1 MIDRILRFYDA
12 PPVTGQTASE
22 MIIFLYELIN
32 AVEHAYGEQ
41 LWHYNRL
48 REEETQAD
56 LFAEFNPKE
65 DFEDDIPF

>member
-32 AVEHAYGEQ
+32 AIEHAYGEQ
-41 LWHYNRL
+41 LWRYNRL

-56 LFAEFNPKE
+56 LFEELSSEK
-65 DFEDDIPF
+65 DFEDGIPF

>member
-32 AVEHAYGEQ
+32 AIEHAYADQ
-41 LWHYNRL
+41 LWRYNQL
-48 REEETQAD
+48 REEQTQAD
-56 LFAEFNPKE
+56 LFEEFYPKE
-65 DFEDDIPF
+65 DFDDDISF

>member
-32 AVEHAYGEQ
+32 AIEHAYADQ
-41 LWHYNRL
+41 LWRYNQL
-48 REEETQAD
+48 REEQTQAD
-56 LFAEFNPKE
+56 LFAEFHPKE
-65 DFEDDIPF
+65 DFEDDISF